1 MLEYR
6 PRRLLGVA
14 TGVVGIIAVLILDVL
29 LFILIRSAPINLLT
43 FLAGLLVVLS
53 IPLMAVGAYLVYG
66 LVSLHYLMGRDS
78 LVISWSRRRETIP
91 LAAIESAE
99 RVVDTKGRIVRR
111 GIRYPGHCLGWG
123 RDERGRRLLL
133 YSTGRPAEEL
143 LIATQNGSYVIS
155 PSNPS
160 GFLSALAARR
170 RVGPT
175 QSVEHV
181 RVETGLAGLPIWR
194 DWIALGL
201 AGAGAVA
208 NALLF
213 AYVSL
218 QYPRLPGIVPLL
230 SEAGQVKLIGSK
242 AELFELPAIGLTVLV
257 TNTILGFGLHRW
269 ERPATYA
276 LGAFALLVQVLFW
289 VAVIGLVG

>member
-1 MLEYR
+1 MLQWK

-14 TGVVGIIAVLILDVL
+14 IGLAVLVTVAALDVL
-29 LFILIRSAPINLLT
+29 LLGLVRSAPINLLT
-43 FLAGLLVVLS
+43 FLVGLLVVLS
-53 IPLMAVGAYLVYG
+53 IPAVAVGAYFVYG
-66 LVSLHYLMGRDS
+66 LISLQYLMGRDS

-91 LAAIESAE
+91 LAAIESVD
-99 RVVDTKGRIVRR
+99 RIVDTGGRIKRR
-111 GIRYPGHCLGWG
+111 GVCYPGHCLGWG

-133 YSTGRPAEEL
+133 YSTGRSAEEL
-143 LIATQNGSYVIS
+143 LITTQSGSYVIS

-181 RVETGLAGLPIWR
+181 RTETGLVGLPIWR
-194 DWIALGL
+194 DWTALGL
-201 AGAGAVA
+201 AGAGALA
-208 NALLF
+208 NAALF

-218 QYPRLPGIVPLL
+218 QYPHLPEIVPLL

-257 TNTILGFGLHRW
+257 ANTILGFVLHRW

-276 LGAFALLVQVLFW
+276 LGAFALLVQ
-289 VAVIGLVG
+289 ALVWIAIIALMR

>member
-6 PRRLLGVA
+6 PKRLLGVA
-14 TGVVGIIAVLILDVL
+14 IGVAGIIAVLILDAL
-29 LFILIRSAPINLLT
+29 LLILIRSAPINLLT
-43 FLAGLLVVLS
+43 FLLGLLVVLS
-53 IPLMAVGAYLVYG
+53 IPLMAVGAFLVYG
-66 LVSLHYLMGRDS
+66 LISLQYLMGRDS

-91 LAAIESAE
+91 LAAIESVE

-123 RDERGRRLLL
+123 RDERGRRVLL

-155 PSNPS
+155 PSNPT

-181 RVETGLAGLPIWR
+181 RVETGLVGLPIWR
-194 DWIALGL
+194 DWLALGL

-218 QYPRLPGIVPLL
+218 QYPRLPEIVPLL

-242 AELFELPAIGLTVLV
+242 AELFELPVIGLTVLV
-257 TNTILGFGLHRW
+257 ANTILGFVLHRW

-276 LGAFALLVQVLFW
+276 LGALALLVQVLFW

>member
-1 MLEYR
+1 MLEWR

-14 TGVVGIIAVLILDVL
+14 IGLAVIITVLILDVL
-29 LFILIRSAPINLLT
+29 VLVLIRTAPINLLT
-43 FLAGLLVVLS
+43 FLVGLLVVLS
-53 IPLMAVGAYLVYG
+53 IPLMAVAGYLVYG
-66 LVSLHYLMGRDS
+66 LITLEYLMGRDS

-91 LAAIESAE
+91 LAAIESVE
-99 RVVDTKGRIVRR
+99 RMVDAGSIQRR
-111 GIRYPGHCLGWG
+111 GARYPGHCLGWG
-123 RDERGRRLLL
+123 RDQRGRRLLL

-143 LIATQNGSYVIS
+143 LIATQTGAYVIS
-155 PSNPS
+155 PSNPT
-160 GFLSALAARR
+160 GFLAALAARR

-175 QSVEHV
+175 QSVEQV
-181 RVETGLAGLPIWR
+181 RVETGLVGLPIWR
-194 DWIALGL
+194 DWTALAL
-201 AGAGAVA
+201 VAAGAAA

-218 QYPRLPGIVPLL
+218 QYPHLPEIVPLL

-257 TNTILGFGLHRW
+257 ANTVLGFVLHRW

-276 LGAFALLVQVLFW
+276 LGAFALLVQVLVW
-289 VAVIGLVG
+289 IAIVSLVR

>member
-1 MLEYR
+1 MLKWR
-6 PRRLLGVA
+6 PKRLLGVA
-14 TGVVGIIAVLILDVL
+14 IGVAAIIAVLGLDVVL
-29 LFILIRSAPINLLT
+29 LVLIRRAPINVLT
-43 FLAGLLVVLS
+43 FLVGLLVVLS
-53 IPLMAVGAYLVYG
+53 IPLMAVGGYFVYG
-66 LVSLHYLMGRDS
+66 LVSLEYLMGRDS
-78 LVISWSRRRETIP
+78 LVISWSSRRETIP
-91 LAAIESAE
+91 LAAIESVE
-99 RVVDTKGRIVRR
+99 RMVDTAGRIKRR
-111 GIRYPGHCLGWG
+111 GVRYPGHCLGWG

-143 LIATQNGSYVIS
+143 LIATPNGSYVIS
-155 PSNPS
+155 PSDPS
-160 GFLSALAARR
+160 GFLSALTARR

-175 QSVEHV
+175 QTVEHV
-181 RVETGLAGLPIWR
+181 RVETGLVGLPIWR

-218 QYPRLPGIVPLL
+218 RYPYLPEIVPLL
-230 SEAGQVKLIGSK
+230 SVGDQVKLIGSK

-257 TNTILGFGLHRW
+257 ANTILGFVLHRW

-276 LGAFALLVQVLFW
+276 LGAFALLMQVLVW
-289 VAVIGLVG
+289 MAIISLMG